1 MPEIPV
7 GPPVLVPCLG
17 TQPTGVAL
25 NVRATGERD
34 MPNANSQQYN
44 RKAAEYERLVME
56 NAGLSICEEFQ
67 RAHRS
72 LIALAE
78 KEEWLSRGTLS
89 REPQWV
95 DASPLP
101 PLSPGQY
108 EILPPKRR
116 PGPAESDPLEGSRVE
131 QTAVSWPF

>member
-1 MPEIPV
+1 V
-7 GPPVLVPCLG
+7 
-17 TQPTGVAL
+17 
-25 NVRATGERD
+25 
-34 MPNANSQQYN
+34 PNANSQQYR

-116 PGPAESDPLEGSRVE
+116 LGPAESDPASAESSRAD
-131 QTAVSWPF
+131 QTAPMLS